1 MSMLGA
7 QVRCAS
13 GVDIRS
19 GCDGSCHWA
28 FMPHHFQTTAT
39 RWWLRDRVRGV
50 NTPPPSCLLVLPEIC
65 ARVVTDFPV
74 WEVVSTL
81 LLTAAVTIVTIRWSV
96 KAARNET
103 QRSIEAARETEARER
118 LERQE
123 ASAAESRN
131 DENRQRIALA
141 EAITRS
147 VHELQAVQD
156 LKRKDP
162 RRLSVEFGWQSL
174 RVTFRASALNDA
186 LQLYTFADLLIERG
200 MIPRAEE
207 EPVEMFVENMLRRNF
222 ASSIEEAA
230 VAWIADGALPERA
243 SIRLREL
250 EAERDAKQAADR
262 NALFELIVTARRTST
277 VEEADPYDPK
287 YDNPDRVRE

>member
-1 MSMLGA
+1 
-7 QVRCAS
+7 
-13 GVDIRS
+13 
-19 GCDGSCHWA
+19 
-28 FMPHHFQTTAT
+28 
-39 RWWLRDRVRGV
+39 
-50 NTPPPSCLLVLPEIC
+50 
-65 ARVVTDFPV
+65 
-74 WEVVSTL
+74 
-81 LLTAAVTIVTIRWSV
+81 
-96 KAARNET
+96 
-103 QRSIEAARETEARER
+103 
-118 LERQE
+118 
-123 ASAAESRN
+123 
-131 DENRQRIALA
+131 
-141 EAITRS
+141 
-147 VHELQAVQD
+147 
-156 LKRKDP
+156 
-162 RRLSVEFGWQSL
+162 
-174 RVTFRASALNDA
+174 
-186 LQLYTFADLLIERG
+186 